1 MSMSMSSHMGSM
13 ASSMV
18 AFVLVLLLPK
28 YLANN
33 NIGSTV
39 LNSDVD
45 LLEFPLNLEFLETEF
60 FLYGALGYGLDR
72 VAPHLT
78 KGGPPPVGATKANLD
93 NVTTDIITQFGFQE
107 VGHLRAIQHT
117 VKGFPRP
124 LLNLSSSVFA
134 GVIKD
139 AFGREITPPFDPYR
153 NSLNFLIASYLVP
166 YVGLTG
172 YVGTNPNL
180 NKPTSRS
187 LLAGLLGVES
197 GQDAVIRAL
206 LYERKE
212 MTVEPYNITVAE
224 FTERISELRNRLGR
238 TDVTDEG
245 LVVPIDLGAEGKVSG
260 NVLSA
265 NQDSLSYGRTPA
277 EILRIV
283 YGNGNEGVA
292 GGFFPKGANGRIARS
307 YLVSRCK
314 CISHQRV
321 YHARTKHIE
330 LDVHFVQDK
339 VLEKKLEIQ
348 YVPSHNQVVKCL
360 TK

>member
-13 ASSMV
+13 ASSIV

-33 NIGSTV
+33 NNIGSSV

-93 NVTTDIITQFGFQE
+93 NITADIITQFGFQE

-187 LLAGLLGVES
+187 
-197 GQDAVIRAL
+197 
-206 LYERKE
+206 RKE

-283 YGNGNEGVA
+283 YGNGNERVP

-307 YLVSRCK
+307 YLVSR
-314 CISHQRV
+314 
-321 YHARTKHIE
+321 
-330 LDVHFVQDK
+330 
-339 VLEKKLEIQ
+339 
-348 YVPSHNQVVKCL
+348 
-360 TK
+360 